1 MNKWEVQELII
12 QALKEDLGHQDM
24 TTANLISPG
33 QQGTAKILA
42 KDSGIVAGIE
52 ISQAV
57 FTTLDSSISFEI
69 LKGDGEKIEKG
80 DTIALVRGK
89 TSTLLSGERLA
100 LNFLQRLS
108 GIATK
113 TYHMVEVIKYYKAE
127 IVDTRKTTPG
137 LRTLE
142 KYAVRVGG
150 GRNHRFGL
158 YDGIMIKDNH
168 IKAAGG
174 ITKAVITLR
183 KKVPHTLKIEVEVSN
198 LIQLQEALDAGVDI
212 ILLDNM
218 SIEDMKSAVEITAGK
233 ALLEASGGI
242 NESNLLEVA
251 RTGVDF
257 ISVGALTH
265 SVSSLD
271 ISFDIIQVERA

>member
-1 MNKWEVQELII
+1 MNKWEVQELIFR
-12 QALKEDLGHQDM
+12 ALKEDVGHQDM
-24 TTANLISPG
+24 TTANLIA
-33 QQGTAKILA
+33 QEQLGTAKLLA
-42 KDSGIVAGIE
+42 KASGILAGIE

-57 FTTLDSSISFEI
+57 FSTLDSSISFEI
-69 LKGDGEKIEKG
+69 LKRDGEAIEAG

-89 TSTLLSGERLA
+89 ISTLLTGERLA

-113 TYHMVEVIKYYKAE
+113 TNQMVEAIKYYKAE

-137 LRTLE
+137 LRALE

-158 YDGIMIKDNH
+158 YDGVMIKDNH

-183 KKVPHTLKIEVEVSN
+183 KKVPHTLKIEVEVEN
-198 LIQLQEALDAGVDI
+198 LLQLREALDAGVDI
-212 ILLDNM
+212 IMLDNM

-257 ISVGALTH
+257 ISIGAITH

>member
-1 MNKWEVQELII
+1 
-12 QALKEDLGHQDM
+12 
-24 TTANLISPG
+24 
-33 QQGTAKILA
+33 
-42 KDSGIVAGIE
+42 
-52 ISQAV
+52 
-57 FTTLDSSISFEI
+57 
-69 LKGDGEKIEKG
+69 
-80 DTIALVRGK
+80 VRGK
-89 TSTLLSGERLA
+89 ISTLLTGERLA

-113 TYHMVEVIKYYKAE
+113 TNQMVEAIKYYKAE

-137 LRTLE
+137 LRALE

-158 YDGIMIKDNH
+158 YDGVMIKDNH

-183 KKVPHTLKIEVEVSN
+183 KKVPHTLKIEVEVEN
-198 LIQLQEALDAGVDI
+198 LLQLREALDAGVDI
-212 ILLDNM
+212 IMLDNM

-257 ISVGALTH
+257 ISIGAITH